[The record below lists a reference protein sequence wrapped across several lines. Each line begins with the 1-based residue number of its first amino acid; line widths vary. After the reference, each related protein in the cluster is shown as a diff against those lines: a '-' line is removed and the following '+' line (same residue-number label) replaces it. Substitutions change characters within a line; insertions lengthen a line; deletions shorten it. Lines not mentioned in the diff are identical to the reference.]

1 MKKILALIIALMF
14 TFAVT
19 AAFAAEA
26 PKAAAPAEKKAATAE
41 KKEAPKAAEKK
52 DDKKAKKA
60 TVTGEVIAIDAKANT
75 LTVKGPKKGD
85 VALTAND
92 KTKIMAGKDKK
103 TLADIK
109 AGDKVAVEYTEADN
123 KNTANK
129 IDIKAAPAKKEAPK
143 AEEKKPAAKAEEKK
157 PVASA
162 PAAAP
167 KAEEKKPAAPAK
179 KSAGY

>member
-1 MKKILALIIALMF
+1 MKKVLAFIIVLMF
-14 TFAVT
+14 AFAVT

-26 PKAAAPAEKKAATAE
+26 PKKAAPAE
-41 KKEAPKAAEKK
+41 KKEAPKAEEKK
-52 DDKKAKKA
+52 DAKKAKKA

-85 VALTAND
+85 VALTVND
-92 KTKIMAGKDKK
+92 KTKITAGKDKK

-109 AGDKVAVEYTEADN
+109 AGDKVAAEYTETD

-129 IDIKAAPAKKEAPK
+129 IDIKTASAKKDAPK
-143 AEEKKPAAKAEEKK
+143 AEEKKPAA
-157 PVASA
+157 PA

>member
-1 MKKILALIIALMF
+1 MKKVLALIIALMF
-14 TFAVT
+14 AFAVT
-19 AAFAAEA
+19 AAVAADA
-26 PKAAAPAEKKAATAE
+26 PKAAAPADKKAAPAE
-41 KKEAPKAAEKK
+41 KKEAPKAEEKK
-52 DDKKAKKA
+52 DAKKAKKA

-85 VALTAND
+85 VALIVND

-103 TLADIK
+103 ALADIK
-109 AGDKVAVEYTEADN
+109 AGDKVAVEYSEAD
-123 KNTANK
+123 KNTATK
-129 IDIKAAPAKKEAPK
+129 IDIKTTPSKKDAPK
-143 AEEKKPAAKAEEKK
+143 AEEKKAPAKVEEKK
-157 PVASA
+157 PAAPA

>member
-19 AAFAAEA
+19 AAFAADA
-26 PKAAAPAEKKAATAE
+26 PKAAAPADKKAA
-41 KKEAPKAAEKK
+41 PKAEEKK
-52 DDKKAKKA
+52 DAAKAKKA
-60 TVTGEVIAIDAKANT
+60 TVTGEVLAIDAKAGT

-85 VALTAND
+85 VALTTND
-92 KTKIMAGKDKK
+92 KTTVMAGKDKK

-109 AGDKVAVEYTEADN
+109 AGDKVAVAYTEADG

-129 IDIKAAPAKKEAPK
+129 IDIKAAPAKKAEEKKAPK
-143 AEEKKPAAKAEEKK
+143 AEEKKAAA
-157 PVASA
+157 PA

-179 KSAGY
+179 KAAGGY

>member
-14 TFAVT
+14 AFAVT

-26 PKAAAPAEKKAATAE
+26 PKKAAPAE
-41 KKEAPKAAEKK
+41 KKEAPKAEEKK
-52 DDKKAKKA
+52 DAKKAKKA

-85 VALTAND
+85 VALTVND

-103 TLADIK
+103 ALADIK
-109 AGDKVAVEYTEADN
+109 AGDKVAVEYTEAD

-129 IDIKAAPAKKEAPK
+129 IDIKAAPAKKDAPK
-143 AEEKKPAAKAEEKK
+143 AAAPAKAEEKK
-157 PVASA
+157 A
-162 PAAAP
+162 PA

>member
-1 MKKILALIIALMF
+1 MKKVLALIISLIFA
-14 TFAVT
+14 FAVT
-19 AAFAAEA
+19 AALAADA
-26 PKAAAPAEKKAATAE
+26 PKAAAPADKKAA
-41 KKEAPKAAEKK
+41 PKTEEKK
-52 DDKKAKKA
+52 DAKKAKKA
-60 TVTGEVIAIDAKANT
+60 TVTGEVIALDAKANT

-92 KTKIMAGKDKK
+92 KTMITAGKDKK

-109 AGDKVAVEYTEADN
+109 TGEKVAVEYTEADG

-129 IDIKAAPAKKEAPK
+129 IDIKAAPAK
-143 AEEKKPAAKAEEKK
+143 AEEKKPAAA
-157 PVASA
+157 A

-167 KAEEKKPAAPAK
+167 KAEEKKPAAPVK

>member
-1 MKKILALIIALMF
+1 MKKVLALIISLIFA
-14 TFAVT
+14 FAVT
-19 AAFAAEA
+19 AALAADA
-26 PKAAAPAEKKAATAE
+26 PKAAAPADKKT
-41 KKEAPKAAEKK
+41 APKTEEKK
-52 DDKKAKKA
+52 DAKKAKKA
-60 TVTGEVIAIDAKANT
+60 TVTGEVIALDAKANT

-92 KTKIMAGKDKK
+92 KTMITAGKDKK

-109 AGDKVAVEYTEADN
+109 TGEKVAVEYTETDG
-123 KNTANK
+123 KNSATK
-129 IDIKAAPAKKEAPK
+129 IDIKAASAKKDAPK
-143 AEEKKPAAKAEEKK
+143 AEEKKAPAKAEEKK
-157 PVASA
+157 PAA

>member
-1 MKKILALIIALMF
+1 MKKVLALIIALMF
-14 TFAVT
+14 AFAVT

-26 PKAAAPAEKKAATAE
+26 PKKAAPAE
-41 KKEAPKAAEKK
+41 KKEAPKAEEKK
-52 DDKKAKKA
+52 DAKKAKKA

-85 VALTAND
+85 VALTVND
-92 KTKIMAGKDKK
+92 KTKITAGKDKK

-109 AGDKVAVEYTEADN
+109 AGDKVAVEYTEAD

-129 IDIKAAPAKKEAPK
+129 IDIKAASAKKDAPK
-143 AEEKKPAAKAEEKK
+143 AEEKKPAA
-157 PVASA
+157 PA